1 MPQPSP
7 GSPPAS
13 ESNVH
18 RVLRQHGP
26 MLLAIEGVEGIAAGR
41 TATGEDAVT
50 VFLHD
55 ASVAASVP
63 SELDGVPVQ
72 TIVTGTIDAL

>member
-1 MPQPSP
+1 MPQPP
-7 GSPPAS
+7 LAPPTS
-13 ESNVH
+13 ESHVH
-18 RVLRQHGP
+18 RVLRQQGP
-26 MLLAIEGVEGIAAGR
+26 MLLAIKGVEGIAAGR
-41 TATGEDAVT
+41 TANGEDAIT

-63 SELDGVPVQ
+63 RELDGVPVQ